1 MSNEAQGRVRRR
13 PSIAAVVATIIAL
26 VAGVAVG
33 AVVGGWALGRTETA
47 EARLVVG
54 DQSIRAQS
62 VPGYAL
68 ATQQLA
74 ATYSRLIATP
84 AESGEGVS
92 ASPIPDSA
100 IIRVQAKSQDAAS
113 AVAAADQAADQL
125 VKAAAEARGGAAD
138 DTATKA
144 YEQGQA
150 AVRQA
155 QAQVSAATST
165 SGRARAA
172 DALALA
178 QVRLEGLAQAVRD
191 STIAAQS
198 GSSGVT
204 VTQRAAVVSSSTPR
218 ALLLGGFAG
227 GVLVAL
233 VVGAVVVWRGSA
245 RR

>member
-1 MSNEAQGRVRRR
+1 MIRNKMSDDRTILRSRAKPSETQTARNEPAQFVLSGDPDHRVEFTAG
-13 PSIAAVVATIIAL
+13 AAPLRVWDL
-26 VAGVAVG
+26 
-33 AVVGGWALGRTETA
+33 
-47 EARLVVG
+47 
-54 DQSIRAQS
+54 
-62 VPGYAL
+62 
-68 ATQQLA
+68 
-74 ATYSRLIATP
+74 
-84 AESGEGVS
+84 S
-92 ASPIPDSA
+92 A
-100 IIRVQAKSQDAAS
+100 VQAKSQDAAS
-113 AVAAADQAADQL
+113 AVAAADQAADRL
-125 VKAAAEARGGAAD
+125 VTAAAEARGGTAD
-138 DTATKA
+138 DTATRS

-178 QVRLEGLAQAVRD
+178 QVRLEGLAQAVRA